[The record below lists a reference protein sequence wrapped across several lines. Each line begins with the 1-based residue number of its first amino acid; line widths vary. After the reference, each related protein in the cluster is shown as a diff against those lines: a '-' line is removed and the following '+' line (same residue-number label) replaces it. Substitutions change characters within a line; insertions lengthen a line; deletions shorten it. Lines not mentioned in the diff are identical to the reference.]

1 VLRHTFRA
9 DATAPGAARAALVE
23 SLAHE
28 VAKPVL
34 RTAELLVSE
43 LVSNSVRH
51 ARMPVG
57 GSLEVR
63 TEVDHGVLRVEV
75 FDPGSGREVAPRKPD
90 TEGGGGFGLMLVERL
105 ARRWGAET
113 YAGTRVWFELTA

>member
-9 DATAPGAARAALVE
+9 DAAAPGAARAALAE
-23 SLAHE
+23 SLVHQ
-28 VAKPVL
+28 VALPVL

-57 GSLEVR
+57 ASLEVR
-63 TEVDHGVLRVEV
+63 TEVADDVLRVEV
-75 FDPGSGREVAPRKPD
+75 FDPGSGRQVAPRKPD
-90 TEGGGGFGLMLVERL
+90 VEHGGGFGLLLVERL

-113 YAGTRVWFELTA
+113 NAGTRVWFELAA